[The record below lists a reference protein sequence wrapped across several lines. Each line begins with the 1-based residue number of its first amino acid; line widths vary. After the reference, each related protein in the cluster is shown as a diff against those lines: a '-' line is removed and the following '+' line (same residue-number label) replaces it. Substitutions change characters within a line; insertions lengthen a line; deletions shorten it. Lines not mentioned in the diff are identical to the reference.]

1 MSEEKK
7 DYTRI
12 IKRARRRRK
21 RANYLH
27 IAGIAVILLLLV
39 LCVLF
44 LWKKGGF
51 PASSGKSEGVA
62 IATDS
67 DAEARRAEAAETTA
81 GDAGDQDVHIEEAEK
96 QAVVDAYQDLG
107 LVQVSGYLNVR
118 ETPGSDGKIIGKL
131 EQNSACE
138 ILDREGD
145 WDHISSG
152 GIEGYIHNQYVISG
166 EEARTKALEYVSKMA
181 IVQTEK
187 LNIRQEPV
195 MDPANVVGQ
204 ALVNERYT
212 VEEELDGWVK
222 IPDGYISADYV
233 TVGFALNEARKLD
246 LKAMALNQYD
256 NLLISK
262 VNNYLN
268 IRKEPSTDSQ
278 ANIIGKLPGKAA
290 GEILETLDGW
300 YKIKSGSITGYVTA
314 DPQYVAVGQEAKD
327 LAVNAASLMAIVNTD
342 RLNVRAEPNT
352 DAKIWTQISKEERYS
367 VVSQLDGWVEI
378 ELDTG
383 DGDSGESADNAYIST
398 RDNNVKVRYALSEAI
413 KFSPLEEKANQT
425 ASLRSQVVNYALQ
438 FVGGRYVWGGNDP
451 HTGADCSG
459 FVKYVLSH
467 VAGVGLPRTSREQAK
482 TGRSIKSSE
491 MRPGDLIFYTNSKGT
506 VNHVAMYIGTGQIVH
521 AASRRSGIK
530 ISTWNY
536 RTPKTIRSFLD

>member
-195 MDPANVVGQ
+195 LDPANVVGQ

-212 VEEELDGWVK
+212 VEEELEGWVK

-233 TVGFALNEARKLD
+233 TVGFALNEARKLGSEGHG
-246 LKAMALNQYD
+246 LK
-256 NLLISK
+256 
-262 VNNYLN
+262 
-268 IRKEPSTDSQ
+268 
-278 ANIIGKLPGKAA
+278 
-290 GEILETLDGW
+290 
-300 YKIKSGSITGYVTA
+300 
-314 DPQYVAVGQEAKD
+314 
-327 LAVNAASLMAIVNTD
+327 
-342 RLNVRAEPNT
+342 
-352 DAKIWTQISKEERYS
+352 S
-367 VVSQLDGWVEI
+367 V
-378 ELDTG
+378 
-383 DGDSGESADNAYIST
+383 
-398 RDNNVKVRYALSEAI
+398 
-413 KFSPLEEKANQT
+413 
-425 ASLRSQVVNYALQ
+425 
-438 FVGGRYVWGGNDP
+438 
-451 HTGADCSG
+451 
-459 FVKYVLSH
+459 
-467 VAGVGLPRTSREQAK
+467 
-482 TGRSIKSSE
+482 
-491 MRPGDLIFYTNSKGT
+491 
-506 VNHVAMYIGTGQIVH
+506 
-521 AASRRSGIK
+521 
-530 ISTWNY
+530 
-536 RTPKTIRSFLD
+536 